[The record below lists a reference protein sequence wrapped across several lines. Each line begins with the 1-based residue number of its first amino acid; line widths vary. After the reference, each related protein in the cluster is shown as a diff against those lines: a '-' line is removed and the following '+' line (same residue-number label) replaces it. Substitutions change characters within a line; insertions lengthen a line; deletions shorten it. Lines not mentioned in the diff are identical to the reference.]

1 MESAQKHLSGNPT
14 YRDLTR
20 KTATGVEFSTGTYM
34 MPSLSQTSMRAAL
47 WVTFVAYGFN
57 VLAPQTAHSQ
67 NANSR
72 QNECTTSEILK
83 PTTKTLP
90 GTYTEEAEKN
100 NIEGTVVLCLT
111 VDASGKVTDVRPLS
125 GPSQL
130 LQPSVDAARKWQ
142 FEPPRKAPAS
152 TKTEMTYSMTKACP
166 EGKGSDAGEIVV
178 TIVPTEHE
186 NGGDLKIIG
195 KVSQPLPPYPEAA
208 RAERRRGQLY
218 LSILVNPDGSVT
230 DVRITKSL
238 DELLDKLTVE
248 TVRTWRFKVSSGGK
262 PTNFSV
268 TLSFRIPCLDH

>member
-1 MESAQKHLSGNPT
+1 MSGNAT

-34 MPSLSQTSMRAAL
+34 MPSLPRTSMRAVL
-47 WVTFVAYGFN
+47 CVTFAGYGFN

-67 NANSR
+67 NTNSP
-72 QNECTTSEILK
+72 QNECATSEILK

-130 LQPSVDAARKWQ
+130 LQPSVDAAKKWQ

-166 EGKGSDAGEIVV
+166 EGKGSDVGEIVV

-186 NGGDLKIIG
+186 KGGDLKIIG
-195 KVSQPLPPYPEAA
+195 KVSQALPPYPEAA

-238 DELLDKLTVE
+238 DELLDKLAVE